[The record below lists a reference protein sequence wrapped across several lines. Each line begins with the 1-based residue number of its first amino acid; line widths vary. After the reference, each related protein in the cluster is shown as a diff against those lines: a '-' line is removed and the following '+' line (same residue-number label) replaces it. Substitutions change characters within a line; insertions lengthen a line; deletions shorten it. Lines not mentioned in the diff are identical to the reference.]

1 MVVCRSL
8 SFDFLN
14 DRHPFGLSL
23 STPGLHCFP
32 FGLSVLKSGPHPR
45 PFGLS
50 LSKPRRA
57 GLKGM
62 PVFSAGAGTRPGGRG
77 TCSLLRQRKVPKRKA
92 TLSLR
97 PLRGAKGQ
105 TCAVAV
111 AGCAAEL
118 AFRCARRSG
127 SRGESDHQAAAHLRD
142 CHPAAATAQAQ
153 PKGGGSRTA
162 TRVVA
167 ALDPGR
173 TALSASGGHQREAP
187 THAKWGR
194 AKQRPEWMSAPHPL
208 CMRRAQRPAD
218 QGSRLFERS
227 EFERDPVGREHRRLP
242 EAKRRDADVGS
253 PSFAFFSWRRKKRR
267 CAAGRTSRHPALGAG
282 MRPAQRPRPGFDRLS
297 PNGWVVLNT
306 SGLPLSKQTK
316 RFKNNSSQRLIY
328 MR

>member
-1 MVVCRSL
+1 MVGCRSL

-118 AFRCARRSG
+118 ALRCARRSG

-153 PKGGGSRTA
+153 PEGGGSRTA

-208 CMRRAQRPAD
+208 CMRRGAQRPAD

-227 EFERDPVGREHRRLP
+227 EFERDP
-242 EAKRRDADVGS
+242 
-253 PSFAFFSWRRKKRR
+253 
-267 CAAGRTSRHPALGAG
+267 AGRTSRHPALGAG